1 MEKALPSPSEVLSLG
16 GSAKDESGPFSSESV
31 PDILRLISAGSPLPA
46 TLNVIARLVESQGEG
61 FFCTIWLP
69 DEQANYLYCAA
80 APSIPGFS
88 DRSAHTCCPKR
99 VTCD

>member
-1 MEKALPSPSEVLSLG
+1 MEKAVPSPSQVLSLG
-16 GSAKDESGPFSSESV
+16 GSAKDESGLFSSESV

-61 FFCTIWLP
+61 FFCTTPQDLLRDGRLRSWARL
-69 DEQANYLYCAA
+69 
-80 APSIPGFS
+80 
-88 DRSAHTCCPKR
+88 RSAHSCCPKR